1 VPANLRYSPAVTTP
15 PTPAGWYPDPD
26 GSGGQRYW
34 DGSEWTEH
42 RSGATP
48 EQAAAEPP
56 GSEQPTADVPLEPT
70 GNHVGAHRAPDSS
83 PTPPEPEPTPEF
95 APPPEPESAAPE
107 PDLGPTV
114 PSEQPTTPVVQ
125 SMPPPEPPP
134 SEEPAA
140 PDDRRRLAIQFA
152 VVCTAMVAVLVVAV
166 IYAVFHKGHTVHAS
180 PGPSSTSTS
189 ATPTT
194 SGSETITTS
203 ESPTSVP
210 PAAAATDGNFSFQVT
225 DVETAPSVN
234 SQDTPAEKTA
244 QGQFLIVHMT
254 VTNTG
259 AMSAT
264 FLGTLQKLK
273 AGGTMYSIDDEAT
286 LYLHGATADTNPGDS
301 TEVAVAF
308 DVPPGTKPE
317 AIELHGDPTTPG
329 VEVPLS

>member
-42 RSGATP
+42 RAPATP
-48 EQAAAEPP
+48 EQAEPQAAAEPP
-56 GSEQPTADVPLEPT
+56 DSEQPAADAPLQPT
-70 GNHVGAHRAPDSS
+70 ENHVGAHRAADSS
-83 PTPPEPEPTPEF
+83 TPPPEPEPTPEF
-95 APPPEPESAAPE
+95 APPPEP
-107 PDLGPTV
+107 GPTV
-114 PSEQPTTPVVQ
+114 PSEQATTRMAQ
-125 SMPPPEPPP
+125 STPPPEPPP
-134 SEEPAA
+134 SEEPAP
-140 PDDRRRLAIQFA
+140 PDDHRRLAVQFA
-152 VVCTAMVAVLVVAV
+152 VVCVAMMAVLVVAV
-166 IYAVFHKGHTVHAS
+166 IYAVFNHKNHTVHAS
-180 PGPSSTSTS
+180 SGPTSTSTS
-189 ATPTT
+189 ANPTA
-194 SGSETITTS
+194 SASETTTS

-210 PAAAATDGNFSFQVT
+210 AAAAVTDGNFSFQVT
-225 DVETAPSVN
+225 DVEVAPSVI
-234 SQDTPAEKTA
+234 SQDTPGQKTA

-273 AGGTMYSIDDEAT
+273 AGGTMYSIDDDAT
-286 LYLHGATADTNPGDS
+286 GYLHGAVADTNPGD
-301 TEVAVAF
+301 TAEVAVAF

>member
-1 VPANLRYSPAVTTP
+1 
-15 PTPAGWYPDPD
+15 
-26 GSGGQRYW
+26 
-34 DGSEWTEH
+34 
-42 RSGATP
+42 
-48 EQAAAEPP
+48 
-56 GSEQPTADVPLEPT
+56 
-70 GNHVGAHRAPDSS
+70 
-83 PTPPEPEPTPEF
+83 
-95 APPPEPESAAPE
+95 
-107 PDLGPTV
+107 
-114 PSEQPTTPVVQ
+114 
-125 SMPPPEPPP
+125 M
-134 SEEPAA
+134 
-140 PDDRRRLAIQFA
+140 
-152 VVCTAMVAVLVVAV
+152 MAVLVVAV
-166 IYAVFHKGHTVHAS
+166 VYAVFNHKHHTVQAS
-180 PGPSSTSTS
+180 PGPSSTSKS

-210 PAAAATDGNFSFQVT
+210 SAAAVTDGNFSFQVT

-234 SQDTPAEKTA
+234 SQDTPAQKTA

-273 AGGTMYSIDDEAT
+273 AAGTMYSIDDEAT

-301 TEVAVAF
+301 AEVAVAF

-317 AIELHGDPTTPG
+317 AIELHGDPTSPG